1 MGKECDLLLP
11 TFRILVQSSIRLLWN
26 EKYLKMDTT
35 ILTETERKGKSTE
48 EKMGLSTYI
57 VTFQKDNDKG
67 KSQCYITFSP
77 SSTYICRTRRKLVS
91 RLYF

>member
-26 EKYLKMDTT
+26 EKCLKMDTT
-35 ILTETERKGKSTE
+35 ILTEREREGKSTE

-57 VTFQKDNDKG
+57 VTFQNDNDKG

-77 SSTYICRTRRKLVS
+77 SSTYICKARRKLVS